1 MGSRWNWGSDDVE
14 RRLRASRARPREE
27 FVSQVT
33 GSVRQASNRQVRRHS
48 RVAFA
53 AAMTVMMLGTFASFG
68 ALSYAA
74 TGASET
80 VQTVKRIVH
89 GQAPSVRKTSAAS
102 DQYKPKANVAVV
114 VKKKAVVVK
123 KKAVPAKPAGQV
135 RGAVAAPNA
144 QVASSGELPFTGL
157 SLGATAILG
166 FGLIGLGVFLR
177 RREASRVS

>member
-102 DQYKPKANVAVV
+102 DQYAPKANVAVV
-114 VKKKAVVVK
+114 VKKKAV
-123 KKAVPAKPAGQV
+123 PAKPASQV

-157 SLGATAILG
+157 SLGATALLG

>member
-89 GQAPSVRKTSAAS
+89 GQAPPVRKTSAAS
-102 DQYKPKANVAVV
+102 DQYAPKANVAVV
-114 VKKKAVVVK
+114 VKKKA
-123 KKAVPAKPAGQV
+123 APAKPVGQV
-135 RGAVAAPNA
+135 LGAVAAPNA

>member
-1 MGSRWNWGSDDVE
+1 M
-14 RRLRASRARPREE
+14 
-27 FVSQVT
+27 T

-89 GQAPSVRKTSAAS
+89 GQAPPVRKTSAAS
-102 DQYKPKANVAVV
+102 DQYAPKANVAVV
-114 VKKKAVVVK
+114 VKKKA
-123 KKAVPAKPAGQV
+123 APAKPVGQV
-135 RGAVAAPNA
+135 LGAVAAPNA

>member
-89 GQAPSVRKTSAAS
+89 GQAPPVRKTSAAS
-102 DQYKPKANVAVV
+102 DQYTPTANVAVV
-114 VKKKAVVVK
+114 VKKKA
-123 KKAVPAKPAGQV
+123 APAKPVGQV
-135 RGAVAAPNA
+135 AGKVAGKVAAPNA
-144 QVASSGELPFTGL
+144 QVASAGELPFTGL